1 MIQANASLLTRI
13 SRVADRYSVDAS
25 DLGWRPGEWP
35 EQVLFV
41 DDEGKGIGNGLRFF
55 LARCGVD
62 GTHEYKQ
69 TLGVVSVR
77 VFND

>member
-1 MIQANASLLTRI
+1 MIHAPASRLTRA
-13 SRVADRYSVDAS
+13 SRMTERFTVDAS

-35 EQVLFV
+35 EEVLFV

-55 LARCGVD
+55 LRRCEID
-62 GTHEYKQ
+62 GTHEYRQ
-69 TLGVVSVR
+69 TLGCIAVR